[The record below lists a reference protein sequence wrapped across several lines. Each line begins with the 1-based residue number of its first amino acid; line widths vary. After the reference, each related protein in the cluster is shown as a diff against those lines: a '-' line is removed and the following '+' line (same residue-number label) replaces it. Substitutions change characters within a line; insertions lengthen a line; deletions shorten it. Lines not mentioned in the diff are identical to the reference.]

1 MGSDRKAVVDG
12 ANIAYIDKTK
22 SGKPKVE
29 NLTAVRDTL
38 RAMGFDLMII
48 VDASMRY
55 EIDDAQQ
62 FERLVESEDVRQA
75 PAGTDADYF
84 VLAFAEE
91 RNAYVVSNDEFTE
104 YRDRFPWIEKRRIP
118 LMIVNGDVQLYGPS
132 FGQPGASKEK

>member
-1 MGSDRKAVVDG
+1 MGVYRSAVVDG
-12 ANIAYIDKTK
+12 ANVAFIDQTS
-22 SGKPKVE
+22 SGKLKVE

-55 EIDDAQQ
+55 AIDDPQQ
-62 FERLVESEDVRQA
+62 FERLIDDEDVRQA

-91 RNAYVVSNDEFTE
+91 RNAYVVSNDEFE
-104 YRDRFPWIEKRRIP
+104 DYRERFSWIEDRRIP
-118 LMIVNGDVQLYGPS
+118 LMIVNGDVQLYGPN
-132 FGQPGASKEK
+132 FGQPGTSEKK